1 MHVASKNIFIIL
13 IEKQI
18 FRCNL
23 EVLYQGTQ
31 KKILLAMMKTKELL
45 NFACYKSFFK
55 IIICSKVATIEFLSD
70 TNQGYNFKKKKGVG
84 GEWCLAAAN
93 TFFFLSWNV
102 HFWNE
107 WIDVQFLDATNI
119 LLQKLQQLLENKFAY
134 SKRGIAFCYC
144 KCSIAGCKMI

>member
-1 MHVASKNIFIIL
+1 MHVAAKYIFIIL

-23 EVLYQGTQ
+23 EVLYQGTKK

-70 TNQGYNFKKKKGVG
+70 TNQGYNFKKKRSRRRMMFGSSKHI
-84 GEWCLAAAN
+84 
-93 TFFFLSWNV
+93 FFLSWNV